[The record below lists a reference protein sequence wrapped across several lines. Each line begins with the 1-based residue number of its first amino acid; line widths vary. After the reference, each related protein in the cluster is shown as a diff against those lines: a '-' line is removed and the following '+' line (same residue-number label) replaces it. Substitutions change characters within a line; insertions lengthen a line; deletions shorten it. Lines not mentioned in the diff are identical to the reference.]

1 MKKLISFRQLKSNCA
16 WEIIQNRGTMYD
28 CGYLSSER
36 AKCTAKN
43 CPVWKNLEEPP
54 DRYVDGKPYEEKIK
68 ALEAEVERL
77 RCCQNCKYITSK
89 GECVHGLN
97 EWNETLCGHYETDA
111 LTSEDRK

>member
-1 MKKLISFRQLKSNCA
+1 MTDDYDVILDLVRTKNA
-16 WEIIQNRGTMYD
+16 EIKR
-28 CGYLSSER
+28 
-36 AKCTAKN
+36 
-43 CPVWKNLEEPP
+43 
-54 DRYVDGKPYEEKIK
+54 
-68 ALEAEVERL
+68 LEAEVKRL